1 MFHYE
6 HEQVYRVYCSK
17 KNFENH
23 MELLLIENEG
33 NCDYLSIKD
42 FNEKRKVQ
50 QINKTD

>member
-1 MFHYE
+1 
-6 HEQVYRVYCSK
+6 
-17 KNFENH
+17 